1 MTYWTPRLDF
11 WVSYTSY
18 IFIRNPEINSSFF
31 PIYLINILYTR
42 FLVLTH
48 RYGRDGRDS
57 KKFEDKSLVFDF
69 CFHLNSFRQP
79 SHRRILK
86 GWSLTG
92 EEQLVGN
99 DVSLENAT
107 VDQFFANV
115 LKFNF
120 NFQF

>member
-69 CFHLNSFRQP
+69 CFLQRIAEKTFIQDYKLALNSFVVLLNEKP
-79 SHRRILK
+79 K
-86 GWSLTG
+86 TG
-92 EEQLVGN
+92 NPPPFLPRP
-99 DVSLENAT
+99 
-107 VDQFFANV
+107 FC
-115 LKFNF
+115 
-120 NFQF
+120 